1 MPILSEGTQRN
12 NSASLNF
19 ALLLLVLLTLSF
31 AATSVHADFTF
42 GGGEGAEEAA
52 EEEVEEQVEEQ
63 IEESV
68 TEETTDATED
78 EVADSVE
85 EQVIDDAEEAVEDEL
100 TFGGV
105 GNPAED
111 EVEEQVEEQVEDQ
124 LEEQVAEE
132 TEDSVEENVAEE
144 AEQSVEEEVA
154 EQAEEVVEE
163 QVAEQSEE
171 AVEEEVEEA
180 TEQQV
185 VDITEETVEEEVEA
199 DIEESVVAEAE
210 SSVSESVE
218 DEVGDVVED
227 VVEETV
233 ADSTEGEVEE
243 QVAEA
248 VEQSA
253 SESAE
258 EQVAESVDQVVEE
271 SAEEEVAESVDQV
284 VEESAEEQVAESV
297 DQVVEESAEEEVA
310 ESVDQV
316 VEESAEEEVAESV
329 DQVVEE
335 SAEEEVAESV
345 DQVVEESAE
354 EEVAE
359 SVDQV
364 VEESAEEQVAEGVE
378 QSAEA
383 SVEEE
388 VADAATSEVE
398 ADVADTTE
406 GDVGE
411 LIAQQIES
419 EAIIS
424 AEAIAIQGAEGRLA
438 AEVDEVIDAVEVE
451 LDVDARRIH
460 QGQWL
465 VMAEPKV
472 FDELASEGY
481 IFDEF
486 TELPGLGLRLAEVA
500 APASF
505 DISKTRDGIMDVVG
519 DDRAEV
525 DLNHI
530 YTAGI
535 PELQSYEAG
544 ISPTDAMPF
553 PLSLA
558 TMNLRIGIVDS
569 AVDTDHPAFA
579 TAKISSRPFADAEQ
593 LPNYH
598 GTAIAS
604 IIAANAA
611 PLRGLA
617 PESELFAAAVFE
629 QDETRGEIAS
639 TVSLVRAL
647 DWLLSS
653 QVDAIN
659 LSLAGPP
666 NRLLE
671 VALKRISEQG
681 VMVLAAAGNGGPMAR
696 PQYPAAYASVVAVT
710 AVDQRG
716 RAFRLANRGDYLDL
730 AAPGVNLRHA
740 VAGGGYAASS
750 GTSFAVPFAVTA
762 AALLKHQEPDS
773 DVIGRLYAAATD
785 IGPPGRD
792 DIYGYGLLTL

>member
-42 GGGEGAEEAA
+42 GGDDGVEEAA

-105 GNPAED
+105 NNPAED

-132 TEDSVEENVAEE
+132 TEDSVEEDVADE

-171 AVEEEVEEA
+171 AVEEDVQEA

-210 SSVSESVE
+210 TSVSESVE

-696 PQYPAAYASVVAVT
+696 PQFPAAYASVVAVT

>member
-1 MPILSEGTQRN
+1 M
-12 NSASLNF
+12 
-19 ALLLLVLLTLSF
+19 
-31 AATSVHADFTF
+31 
-42 GGGEGAEEAA
+42 
-52 EEEVEEQVEEQ
+52 
-63 IEESV
+63 
-68 TEETTDATED
+68 
-78 EVADSVE
+78 
-85 EQVIDDAEEAVEDEL
+85 
-100 TFGGV
+100 
-105 GNPAED
+105 
-111 EVEEQVEEQVEDQ
+111 EEQVEEQVEDQ

>member
-1 MPILSEGTQRN
+1 
-12 NSASLNF
+12 
-19 ALLLLVLLTLSF
+19 
-31 AATSVHADFTF
+31 
-42 GGGEGAEEAA
+42 
-52 EEEVEEQVEEQ
+52 
-63 IEESV
+63 
-68 TEETTDATED
+68 
-78 EVADSVE
+78 
-85 EQVIDDAEEAVEDEL
+85 
-100 TFGGV
+100 
-105 GNPAED
+105 
-111 EVEEQVEEQVEDQ
+111 
-124 LEEQVAEE
+124 
-132 TEDSVEENVAEE
+132 
-144 AEQSVEEEVA
+144 
-154 EQAEEVVEE
+154 
-163 QVAEQSEE
+163 
-171 AVEEEVEEA
+171 
-180 TEQQV
+180 
-185 VDITEETVEEEVEA
+185 
-199 DIEESVVAEAE
+199 
-210 SSVSESVE
+210 
-218 DEVGDVVED
+218 
-227 VVEETV
+227 
-233 ADSTEGEVEE
+233 
-243 QVAEA
+243 
-248 VEQSA
+248 
-253 SESAE
+253 
-258 EQVAESVDQVVEE
+258 
-271 SAEEEVAESVDQV
+271 
-284 VEESAEEQVAESV
+284 
-297 DQVVEESAEEEVA
+297 
-310 ESVDQV
+310 
-316 VEESAEEEVAESV
+316 
-329 DQVVEE
+329 
-335 SAEEEVAESV
+335 
-345 DQVVEESAE
+345 
-354 EEVAE
+354 
-359 SVDQV
+359 
-364 VEESAEEQVAEGVE
+364 
-378 QSAEA
+378 
-383 SVEEE
+383 E

-411 LIAQQIES
+411 LIAQQAES

-424 AEAIAIQGAEGRLA
+424 AEAVAIQGAEGRLA
-438 AEVDEVIDAVEVE
+438 AEVDEVIDAIEVE
-451 LDVDARRIH
+451 IDVDARRIH

-535 PELQSYEAG
+535 PEPQSYEAG

-611 PLRGLA
+611 LLRGLA

-762 AALLKHQEPDS
+762 AALMKHQEPDS
-773 DVIGRLYAAATD
+773 DVIARLYAAATD

>member
-1 MPILSEGTQRN
+1 MPTLLGVTQRN
-12 NSASLNF
+12 STRVVPAV
-19 ALLLLVLLTLSF
+19 LLLLLLTFLLTP
-31 AATSVHADFTF
+31 TSAHAQFTF
-42 GGGEGAEEAA
+42 GGGDDAEEAV

-63 IEESV
+63 IEEEV
-68 TEETTDATED
+68 TEEATDATEE

-85 EQVIDDAEEAVEDEL
+85 EQVIDDVEEAVEDEL

-105 GNPAED
+105 SNPVED
-111 EVEEQVEEQVEDQ
+111 EVEDQVEEQVEEQVSQE
-124 LEEQVAEE
+124 AEE
-132 TEDSVEENVAEE
+132 
-144 AEQSVEEEVA
+144 SVEEEVA
-154 EQAEEVVEE
+154 EQTEEVVEEEVAEQTEEAVEE
-163 QVAEQSEE
+163 QVAEQSE
-171 AVEEEVEEA
+171 ATVEDAVEEA

-185 VDITEETVEEEVEA
+185 VDVTEETVEEEVEA
-199 DIEESVVAEAE
+199 EIEESVVAEAE
-210 SSVSESVE
+210 DSVAEEVES
-218 DEVGDVVED
+218 EVGEAVEE

-233 ADSTEGEVEE
+233 ADATAEGVEE
-243 QVAEA
+243 QVTES

-253 SESAE
+253 EESAE
-258 EQVAESVDQVVEE
+258 EQVAESVDE
-271 SAEEEVAESVDQV
+271 A

-297 DQVVEESAEEEVA
+297 DGAVEESAEEQVA
-310 ESVDQV
+310 ESVDES
-316 VEESAEEEVAESV
+316 VEESAEEQVAESV
-329 DQVVEE
+329 DGAVEE
-335 SAEEEVAESV
+335 SAEEQVAESV
-345 DQVVEESAE
+345 DEAVEESAE
-354 EEVAE
+354 EQVAE
-359 SVDQV
+359 SVDEA

-378 QSAEA
+378 ESTESA
-383 SVEEE
+383 VEEE
-388 VADAATSEVE
+388 VADAAASDVE
-398 ADVADTTE
+398 AEVADSAE
-406 GDVGE
+406 SGVGE
-411 LIAQQIES
+411 LIAQQA
-419 EAIIS
+419 EADAVIA
-424 AEAIAIQGAEGRLA
+424 AEAIAIASAEGRLS
-438 AEVDEVIDAVEVE
+438 AEVDEMIDAIE
-451 LDVDARRIH
+451 LEIDVDTQKIH

-472 FDELASEGY
+472 FDELADEGY

-505 DISKTRDGIMDVVG
+505 NISTTRDGIMDVVG
-519 DDRAEV
+519 SDRAEV

-530 YTAGI
+530 YTAGT
-535 PELQSYEAG
+535 PEPQSYEDG
-544 ISPTDAMPF
+544 IAPIDAMAF
-553 PLSLA
+553 PDILA

-579 TAKISSRPFADAEQ
+579 TAKISSMPFAATKN
-593 LPNYH
+593 LPDFH

-617 PESELFAAAVFE
+617 PRAELFAAAVFE
-629 QDETRGEIAS
+629 QDKDRGEIAS

-671 VALKRISEQG
+671 VALKRIADQG
-681 VMVLAAAGNGGPMAR
+681 IMVLAAAGNGGPMAK
-696 PQYPAAYASVVAVT
+696 PQYPAAYTSVVAVT

-740 VAGGGYAASS
+740 VAGGGYASSS

-762 AALLKHQEPDS
+762 AALLRHQEPDI
-773 DVIGRLYAAATD
+773 DVISRLYAAATD

>member
-271 SAEEEVAESVDQV
+271 SAEEEVADSVDQV
-284 VEESAEEQVAESV
+284 VEESAEEQ
-297 DQVVEESAEEEVA
+297 
-310 ESVDQV
+310 
-316 VEESAEEEVAESV
+316 VAESV

-696 PQYPAAYASVVAVT
+696 PQFPAAYASVVAVT

>member
-1 MPILSEGTQRN
+1 MPIFLGVTQRN
-12 NSASLNF
+12 SAGRSL
-19 ALLLLVLLTLSF
+19 ALPLCLLFVLSMFTTV
-31 AATSVHADFTF
+31 AHAQLTF
-42 GGGEGAEEAA
+42 GGVESA
-52 EEEVEEQVEEQ
+52 EEEVEEDVEEQVEEQ
-63 IEESV
+63 VEDSV
-68 TEETTDATED
+68 DKETTEVAED
-78 EVADSVE
+78 EVEDTVE

-105 GNPAED
+105 DNPVED
-111 EVEEQVEEQVEDQ
+111 EVEEQVEEQ

-132 TEDSVEENVAEE
+132 AEESVEED
-144 AEQSVEEEVA
+144 VA

-163 QVAEQSEE
+163 QVAEQSEG
-171 AVEEEVEEA
+171 AVEDEVEEA

-185 VDITEETVEEEVEA
+185 VDVTEETVEEEVEA
-199 DIEESVVAEAE
+199 EIEESVVAAAE
-210 SSVSESVE
+210 DSVTETVE
-218 DEVGDVVED
+218 DEVGEVVED

-233 ADSTEGEVEE
+233 ADS
-243 QVAEA
+243 
-248 VEQSA
+248 
-253 SESAE
+253 
-258 EQVAESVDQVVEE
+258 VDQVVEE
-271 SAEEEVAESVDQV
+271 SAEQ
-284 VEESAEEQVAESV
+284 QVAE
-297 DQVVEESAEEEVA
+297 E
-310 ESVDQV
+310 
-316 VEESAEEEVAESV
+316 
-329 DQVVEE
+329 
-335 SAEEEVAESV
+335 
-345 DQVVEESAE
+345 
-354 EEVAE
+354 
-359 SVDQV
+359 
-364 VEESAEEQVAEGVE
+364 VE
-378 QSAEA
+378 QSAESA
-383 SVEEE
+383 VEEE
-388 VADAATSEVE
+388 IADATTSEVE
-398 ADVADTTE
+398 ADAADAAET
-406 GDVGE
+406 DVGE
-411 LIAQQIES
+411 LVAQQIES
-419 EAIIS
+419 DAVTSLEAVAIAS
-424 AEAIAIQGAEGRLA
+424 AEDRLA
-438 AEVDEVIDAVEVE
+438 AEVDEMIDAIEVE
-451 LDVDARRIH
+451 IDVDARRIH

-505 DISKTRDGIMDVVG
+505 NISSTRDGIMDVVG

-530 YTAGI
+530 YTAGV
-535 PELQSYEAG
+535 PEPQSYETG
-544 ISPTDAMPF
+544 ISPLDAMPF
-553 PLSLA
+553 PAALA

-569 AVDTDHPAFA
+569 AVDTGHPAFA
-579 TAKISSRPFADAEQ
+579 SAKISSRTFTVAEK

-611 PLRGLA
+611 PLKGLA
-617 PESELFAAAVFE
+617 PEAELFAAAVFE
-629 QDETRGEIAS
+629 QDKARGEIAS

-653 QVDAIN
+653 RVDAIN

-696 PQYPAAYASVVAVT
+696 PQYPAAYTSVVAVT

-762 AALLKHQEPDS
+762 AALLKHQEPGI
-773 DVIGRLYAAATD
+773 DVISRLYAAATD
-785 IGPPGRD
+785 VGPPGRD
-792 DIYGYGLLTL
+792 NIYGYGLLTL

>member
-12 NSASLNF
+12 NSTGLDF
-19 ALLLLVLLTLSF
+19 ALLLLLLLTLSF
-31 AATSVHADFTF
+31 SASSVHADFTF

-68 TEETTDATED
+68 TEETTEATED

-105 GNPAED
+105 NNPAED

-144 AEQSVEEEVA
+144 AEQSVEEDVA

-233 ADSTEGEVEE
+233 ADSTEGELEE

-271 SAEEEVAESVDQV
+271 STEEEVAESVDQV

-297 DQVVEESAEEEVA
+297 DQVVEESAEE
-310 ESVDQV
+310 Q
-316 VEESAEEEVAESV
+316 
-329 DQVVEE
+329 
-335 SAEEEVAESV
+335 
-345 DQVVEESAE
+345 
-354 EEVAE
+354 VAE

-378 QSAEA
+378 QSAET

-411 LIAQQIES
+411 LIAQQAES

-424 AEAIAIQGAEGRLA
+424 AEAVAIQGAEGRLA
-438 AEVDEVIDAVEVE
+438 AEVDEVIDAIEVE
-451 LDVDARRIH
+451 IDVDARRIH

-535 PELQSYEAG
+535 PEPQSYEAG

-762 AALLKHQEPDS
+762 AALMKHQEPDS
-773 DVIGRLYAAATD
+773 DVIARLYAAATD

>member
-1 MPILSEGTQRN
+1 
-12 NSASLNF
+12 
-19 ALLLLVLLTLSF
+19 
-31 AATSVHADFTF
+31 
-42 GGGEGAEEAA
+42 
-52 EEEVEEQVEEQ
+52 
-63 IEESV
+63 
-68 TEETTDATED
+68 
-78 EVADSVE
+78 
-85 EQVIDDAEEAVEDEL
+85 
-100 TFGGV
+100 
-105 GNPAED
+105 
-111 EVEEQVEEQVEDQ
+111 
-124 LEEQVAEE
+124 
-132 TEDSVEENVAEE
+132 
-144 AEQSVEEEVA
+144 
-154 EQAEEVVEE
+154 
-163 QVAEQSEE
+163 
-171 AVEEEVEEA
+171 
-180 TEQQV
+180 
-185 VDITEETVEEEVEA
+185 
-199 DIEESVVAEAE
+199 
-210 SSVSESVE
+210 
-218 DEVGDVVED
+218 
-227 VVEETV
+227 
-233 ADSTEGEVEE
+233 
-243 QVAEA
+243 
-248 VEQSA
+248 
-253 SESAE
+253 
-258 EQVAESVDQVVEE
+258 VAESVDN
-271 SAEEEVAESVDQV
+271 V

-297 DQVVEESAEEEVA
+297 DDVVEESAE
-310 ESVDQV
+310 Q
-316 VEESAEEEVAESV
+316 
-329 DQVVEE
+329 
-335 SAEEEVAESV
+335 
-345 DQVVEESAE
+345 
-354 EEVAE
+354 
-359 SVDQV
+359 
-364 VEESAEEQVAEGVE
+364 QVAEGVE
-378 QSAEA
+378 QSAESA
-383 SVEEE
+383 VEEE
-388 VADAATSEVE
+388 VADATTSEVE
-398 ADVADTTE
+398 ADAADAAE
-406 GDVGE
+406 ADVGE
-411 LIAQQIES
+411 LVAQQIES
-419 EAIIS
+419 DTVTSLEAV
-424 AEAIAIQGAEGRLA
+424 AIAGAEGRLA
-438 AEVDEVIDAVEVE
+438 AEVDEMIDAIEIE
-451 LDVDARRIH
+451 IDVDARRIH

-505 DISKTRDGIMDVVG
+505 DISSTRDGIMDVVG

-535 PELQSYEAG
+535 PEPQSYETG
-544 ISPTDAMPF
+544 ISPLDAMPF
-553 PLSLA
+553 PAALA

-579 TAKISSRPFADAEQ
+579 SAKISSRPFAVAEK

-604 IIAANAA
+604 IIAANVA
-611 PLRGLA
+611 PLKGLA

-629 QDETRGEIAS
+629 QDEARGEIAS

-653 QVDAIN
+653 RVDAIN

-696 PQYPAAYASVVAVT
+696 PQYPAAYTSVVAVT

-762 AALLKHQEPDS
+762 AALLKHQEPDI

-792 DIYGYGLLTL
+792 NIYGYGLLTL

>member
-12 NSASLNF
+12 NSTGLDF
-19 ALLLLVLLTLSF
+19 ALLLLLLLTLSF
-31 AATSVHADFTF
+31 SASSVHADFTF

-68 TEETTDATED
+68 TEETTEATED

-105 GNPAED
+105 NNPAED

-144 AEQSVEEEVA
+144 AEQSVEEDVA

-233 ADSTEGEVEE
+233 ADSTEGELEE

-297 DQVVEESAEEEVA
+297 DQVVEESAEE
-310 ESVDQV
+310 
-316 VEESAEEEVAESV
+316 
-329 DQVVEE
+329 
-335 SAEEEVAESV
+335 
-345 DQVVEESAE
+345 
-354 EEVAE
+354 
-359 SVDQV
+359 
-364 VEESAEEQVAEGVE
+364 QVAEGVE
-378 QSAEA
+378 QSAET

-411 LIAQQIES
+411 LIAQQAES

-424 AEAIAIQGAEGRLA
+424 AEAVAIQGAEGRLA
-438 AEVDEVIDAVEVE
+438 AEVDEVIDAIEVE
-451 LDVDARRIH
+451 IDVDARRIH

-535 PELQSYEAG
+535 PEPQSYEAG

-762 AALLKHQEPDS
+762 AALMKHQEPDS
-773 DVIGRLYAAATD
+773 DVIARLYAAATD

>member
-284 VEESAEEQVAESV
+284 VEESAEE
-297 DQVVEESAEEEVA
+297 
-310 ESVDQV
+310 
-316 VEESAEEEVAESV
+316 
-329 DQVVEE
+329 
-335 SAEEEVAESV
+335 EVAESV

-411 LIAQQIES
+411 LIAQQAES
-419 EAIIS
+419 EAILS

-696 PQYPAAYASVVAVT
+696 PQFPAAYASVVAVT

>member
-284 VEESAEEQVAESV
+284 VEESAEE
-297 DQVVEESAEEEVA
+297 EVA

-316 VEESAEEEVAESV
+316 VEESAEEQVAESV

-696 PQYPAAYASVVAVT
+696 PQFPAAYASVVAVT

>member
-105 GNPAED
+105 NNPAED

-132 TEDSVEENVAEE
+132 TEDSVEEDVADE

-171 AVEEEVEEA
+171 AVEEDVQEA

-253 SESAE
+253 S
-258 EQVAESVDQVVEE
+258 
-271 SAEEEVAESVDQV
+271 
-284 VEESAEEQVAESV
+284 ESAEEQVAESV

-696 PQYPAAYASVVAVT
+696 PQFPAAYASVVAVT